1 MEKWE
6 IYNKIKIDKDFTI
19 DEIILKDCMLCIWI
33 KEKGI
38 NKKVIF
44 EHIYAYKYSNENGN
58 IDRISKLINKEVL
71 GKSSIYT
78 IPNSEY
84 IKEYKIQ
91 SSGTMPMENVVHYML
106 VDPIDTFIEVLSIK
120 EPKLIV

>member
-33 KEKGI
+33 KEKDI